1 MGLLG
6 KFLGSG
12 SSGNQSSS
20 SGSSAGFSEA
30 FSGTQSQSLNGH
42 QYNWGAM
49 MKGDF
54 SGLRMVT
61 PEEVESA
68 EQQSKE
74 LREQT
79 QLWGRKNQADT
90 QSLESAKRI
99 HNNEQVHTRDRVDKV
114 VSARD
119 QDVRTKEHLAAN
131 VNPKLHEQN
140 ERLGLAQEKGQK
152 RIEMISEE
160 FSKRREALS
169 QMRSQW
175 GK

>member
-6 KFLGSG
+6 KFLGNG

-20 SGSSAGFSEA
+20 NGSTSNFSEA
-30 FSGTQSQSLNGH
+30 FNGNQSQSLNGH
-42 QYNWGAM
+42 QYNWGNM

-54 SGLRMVT
+54 SGIKMIT
-61 PEEVESA
+61 PEEVEHA
-68 EQQSKE
+68 EEQSKE
-74 LREQT
+74 LKQQT

-114 VSARD
+114 LSARD
-119 QDVRTKEHLAAN
+119 QDVKTKEHLAAN

-152 RIEMISEE
+152 KIEMINQE

-169 QMRSQW
+169 QMRSNW